1 MEKATNKKLYQ
12 SVKDKADTIYARPGL
27 YKSAYIQKEY
37 QRLGGT
43 YSGKKPDK
51 TKGVQRWLLNEQWVE
66 VSPYL
71 KDNKKVQ
78 CGSTP
83 NVAKTCR
90 PLVRINK
97 DTPITIPELLK
108 IHSKSKLLKLVE
120 KKKQDMDG
128 RVMWRKGIFK
138 PSK

>member
-1 MEKATNKKLYQ
+1 MEKATDKKLYQ

-37 QRLGGT
+37 QRLGGK
-43 YSGKKPDK
+43 YSGPKPDK
-51 TKGVQRWLLNEQWVE
+51 NKGVQRWLLGENWVE

-71 KDNKKVQ
+71 KDNKKVK
-78 CGSTP
+78 CGTTP
-83 NVAKTCR
+83 NMKKACR
-90 PLVRINK
+90 PLVRVNDK
-97 DTPITIPELLK
+97 TPITIPELLK
-108 IHSKSKLLKLVE
+108 IHSKNKLLELVN
-120 KKKQDMDG
+120 KKKKDMDG